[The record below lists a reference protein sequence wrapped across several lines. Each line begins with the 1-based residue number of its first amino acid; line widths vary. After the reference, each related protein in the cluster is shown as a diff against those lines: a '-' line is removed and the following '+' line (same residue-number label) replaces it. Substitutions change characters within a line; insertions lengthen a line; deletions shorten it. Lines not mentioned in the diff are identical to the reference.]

1 MLLSYCVLNEG
12 VMISMLAA
20 LVVQSVTPQSSTVDD
35 VVVIGRPLQE
45 RVETFVDEVAAPVRG
60 RGLARW
66 RTTVCVGVVNL
77 QHEAAAFFADR
88 ISQVAVEQDLGV
100 GAPGCSPN
108 VVIVFADDAQ
118 SLSAALVSQ
127 QPRTFRPGY
136 SGASQGSAALE
147 RFTNEARPVR
157 WWHVGVPYVGATGEV
172 AVRLP
177 GRDPPRVPGEGLVN
191 KGRPVADALI
201 KSIIIVDTPQVE
213 RVGGAQLADYL
224 ALVAL
229 AQVDPHAEVGG
240 VDTILNLFNAPEE
253 AEGLTSWDRSYL
265 AALYRA
271 HPERTDPTDQ
281 TSAMARQM
289 SRDRADDA
297 EGD

>member
-1 MLLSYCVLNEG
+1 
-12 VMISMLAA
+12 
-20 LVVQSVTPQSSTVDD
+20 
-35 VVVIGRPLQE
+35 
-45 RVETFVDEVAAPVRG
+45 
-60 RGLARW
+60 
-66 RTTVCVGVVNL
+66 
-77 QHEAAAFFADR
+77 
-88 ISQVAVEQDLGV
+88 
-100 GAPGCSPN
+100 
-108 VVIVFADDAQ
+108 
-118 SLSAALVSQ
+118 
-127 QPRTFRPGY
+127 
-136 SGASQGSAALE
+136 
-147 RFTNEARPVR
+147 
-157 WWHVGVPYVGATGEV
+157 
-172 AVRLP
+172 
-177 GRDPPRVPGEGLVN
+177 VN